1 MKNWI
6 IGLNIFRISV
16 IGFALFQIISIMI
29 AVSPLVKLG
38 MTKEA
43 MIPFCAVLFGSIIG
57 CFIVLYPVEL
67 LYDTH
72 KRLVKVT
79 SKQCSGKRRIK

>member
-16 IGFALFQIISIMI
+16 IGVALFQIISIMI

-43 MIPFCAVLFGSIIG
+43 MIPICATLFGSIIG

-72 KRLVKVT
+72 KRLVGAT
-79 SKQCSGKRRIK
+79 SKQCAGKRRIK